1 MRQEVLTPASFDYTR
16 AGSPILSPVAASDDL
31 ERLDDAVLVAAR
43 VVGRVAVPESSSGV
57 DGFDGPVKSSR

>member
-1 MRQEVLTPASFDYTR
+1 MRREALMPTSLDQTPAS
-16 AGSPILSPVAASDDL
+16 SPILSPVAASDDL

-43 VVGRVAVPESSSGV
+43 VVGRVAVPQSSSGV

>member
-1 MRQEVLTPASFDYTR
+1 MRREVLMPASFDHTQ
-16 AGSPILSPVAASDDL
+16 AGSPVLSPVAASDDL

-43 VVGRVAVPESSSGV
+43 VVGRVAVPQSSSGV